1 LTKEEDSMDNKQMLK
16 QMVQFNK
23 TAFDNG
29 FSAMKI
35 AQEQGEKMLTAFLE
49 QASWLPEEGIK
60 AVNDWVSANK
70 KGCDDFKAAMDDNYK
85 KLEDFIGG

>member
-1 LTKEEDSMDNKQMLK
+1 MDNKQMLK

-49 QASWLPEEGIK
+49 QASWLPEEGRK
-60 AVNDWVSANK
+60 AVSDWVVANK
-70 KGCDDFKAAMDDNYK
+70 KGCDDFKSAMDDNYK
-85 KLEDFIGG
+85 KLEEFFGG